1 MTVCQTS
8 VRRDQATSLK
18 IFRAIAAS
26 CLLAASAVPLTVTG
40 AAAASAQANRFATVA
55 KRHPHRAGAAG
66 YRAAARYYAHA
77 GGAVY
82 RDPRFIRNA
91 EAGREYPYI
100 PPNAIRMP
108 GYVFVPGVGI
118 LGESCD
124 LPTSSCSNEYR
135 DIQ

>member
-40 AAAASAQANRFATVA
+40 AAAASAQANKFATVA
-55 KRHPHRAGAAG
+55 KRHPHTAGAAG
-66 YRAAARYYAHA
+66 YRAPARYYAHA
-77 GGAVY
+77 GRLPRPAPHAQRRIGARVSV
-82 RDPRFIRNA
+82 
-91 EAGREYPYI
+91 I

-108 GYVFVPGVGI
+108 GYIFVPGVGI
-118 LGESCD
+118 LAESCD

-135 DIQ
+135 DVQ